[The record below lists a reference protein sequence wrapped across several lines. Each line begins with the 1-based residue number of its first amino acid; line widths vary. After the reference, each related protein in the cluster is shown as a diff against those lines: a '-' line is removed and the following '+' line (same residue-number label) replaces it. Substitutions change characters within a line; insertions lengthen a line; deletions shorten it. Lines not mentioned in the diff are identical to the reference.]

1 MSCGPCDPAGRRHC
15 KPTLIDRD
23 HVIFFKAGPANRD
36 HLNQTGL
43 HQQPEGPLKA
53 YIKQENTC
61 KLQCSCQPCLSLPKD
76 YFLEKAATCIA
87 RLQTLPGYSIWHLSV
102 TAFTLEIAVS
112 KPGYSSHFHVSR
124 VTNDQCLLLSLLCW
138 VCFFFFSNCWCKNC
152 GGLCHHL
159 VGAQPKCMSS
169 KILSDTK
176 KKECDKCFS
185 SVDRGAL

>member
-1 MSCGPCDPAGRRHC
+1 MSFSSKLDLQIEIISIRQAYTSSL
-15 KPTLIDRD
+15 K
-23 HVIFFKAGPANRD
+23 V
-36 HLNQTGL
+36 
-43 HQQPEGPLKA
+43 PLKA

-61 KLQCSCQPCLSLPKD
+61 KLQCSCQPCLSLPND

-138 VCFFFFSNCWCKNC
+138 VCFFFSPIAGVKI
-152 GGLCHHL
+152 
-159 VGAQPKCMSS
+159 VGDSATTWWGCNQNVCLA

-185 SVDRGAL
+185 SVGIHFHHIFTNQHG